1 MNKRQEPICASSSF
15 ASTVVDCIYIA
26 VGDGIKE
33 DIARQ
38 GLKTHNSVPSRI
50 WDLLNTYV
58 CERLRTTD
66 CIATTTKRGPWE
78 IALVYDRATGFLFT
92 LMREKRFNELQ
103 SNVTKRR
110 NMHYVDLLVR
120 HLNSDLVSNV
130 GQTRLFP
137 IYFEDEDKMAEN
149 VQKILLGFSE
159 DVGEI
164 KRHAII
170 LFDSSKYNLTSV
182 RAIMV
187 DSNLNPVSEWDWTKY
202 IPVQESSITEKV
214 DNPNAPESNPS
225 RGLELTAKAAARKKA
240 VRKRRREENIS

>member
-1 MNKRQEPICASSSF
+1 MNNRQEPLCASISF
-15 ASTVVDCIYIA
+15 ASTIVDCIYIA

-33 DIARQ
+33 DVTRQ
-38 GLKTHNSVPSRI
+38 GLRTRNSVPFRI

-58 CERLRTTD
+58 CERLHTTD
-66 CIATTTKRGPWE
+66 CMATTTKRGPWE
-78 IALVYDRATGFLFT
+78 IALVYDCTTGFLFT

-103 SNVTKRR
+103 STVAKRR
-110 NMHYVDLLVR
+110 NMHYIDLLVR
-120 HLNSDLVSNV
+120 HLNSDLISHV

-137 IYFEDEDKMAEN
+137 IHFEDEDKIAEN

-159 DVGEI
+159 GIGEI

-170 LFDSSKYNLTSV
+170 LFDSSNYNLTSV
-182 RAIMV
+182 RAVIV

-225 RGLELTAKAAARKKA
+225 RGLELTAKATARKKA